1 MNVFQRAIVRLFV
14 PKYMR
19 RKGKRA
25 YQGAL
30 ISRLTAD
37 WRASQLSP
45 DAEIRNSIRKL
56 RDRSREL
63 IRNNPYAKQAKRTT
77 QLNVVGTGMKFQSL
91 VKQIRGGKRDER
103 INDAIEEKWEE
114 WTQAYNC
121 DCAGRHSFH
130 EFEWILAGAL
140 PESGEA
146 IFRIVRQQ
154 FGESKVPLALQV
166 IESDL
171 LDEEYSGATLAKG
184 NEWRNGVE
192 VDQWGKAVRYSIMSR
207 HPGDAYYLTNQGK
220 QKENLLLPAKDI
232 IHLYMP
238 ERPGQNRGVPW
249 FHPVMD
255 DLHQFQGYEEA
266 AVIRA
271 RQGASVTGFIT
282 NNSGELI
289 GDDVEASER
298 VQDFQ
303 PGTFK
308 YLAPGESVSVPD
320 IDYPSQQYEMFIKN
334 KVRRFASGFGC
345 SYETISKDF
354 SETNYSSSRLSLLED
369 REHWRF
375 CQKYII
381 QNFHYRIFKE
391 WLSLAVLSGEL
402 DFPDYTSN
410 PKRYCKP
417 RWTPPAQHYVDPL
430 KEVKAYREAEQAGY
444 MSKSQVIAMSGGG
457 DYDDI
462 VREIKREQDVASNLG
477 VTLDKDLDLE
487 VEMGQMELDLSPNT
501 PLQQEK
507 SKPTKRSKK

>member
-192 VDQWGKAVRYSIMSR
+192 VDQWGIAVRYSIMST
-207 HPGDAYYLTNQGK
+207 HPGDAYY
-220 QKENLLLPAKDI
+220 
-232 IHLYMP
+232 
-238 ERPGQNRGVPW
+238 
-249 FHPVMD
+249 
-255 DLHQFQGYEEA
+255 
-266 AVIRA
+266 
-271 RQGASVTGFIT
+271 
-282 NNSGELI
+282 
-289 GDDVEASER
+289 
-298 VQDFQ
+298 
-303 PGTFK
+303 
-308 YLAPGESVSVPD
+308 
-320 IDYPSQQYEMFIKN
+320 
-334 KVRRFASGFGC
+334 
-345 SYETISKDF
+345 
-354 SETNYSSSRLSLLED
+354 
-369 REHWRF
+369 
-375 CQKYII
+375 
-381 QNFHYRIFKE
+381 
-391 WLSLAVLSGEL
+391 
-402 DFPDYTSN
+402 
-410 PKRYCKP
+410 
-417 RWTPPAQHYVDPL
+417 
-430 KEVKAYREAEQAGY
+430 
-444 MSKSQVIAMSGGG
+444 
-457 DYDDI
+457 
-462 VREIKREQDVASNLG
+462 
-477 VTLDKDLDLE
+477 
-487 VEMGQMELDLSPNT
+487 
-501 PLQQEK
+501 
-507 SKPTKRSKK
+507 